1 MWIRRIRVR
10 DVPGRRRNH
19 NVLEDFAWPVDG
31 KQLAAMVIAI
41 KSGASLFEPWHPA
54 DQGRT
59 TAQTCPTCGAPMV
72 VRVAQHG
79 SRSGERYLGCSA
91 YPRCWGVR
99 ALEPEAVAP
108 A

>member
-54 DQGRT
+54 DQGQT

-72 VRVAQHG
+72 VRTAQRG
-79 SRSGERYLGCSA
+79 SRSGEQYLGCSA

-99 ALEPEAVAP
+99 ALQPEAVAT